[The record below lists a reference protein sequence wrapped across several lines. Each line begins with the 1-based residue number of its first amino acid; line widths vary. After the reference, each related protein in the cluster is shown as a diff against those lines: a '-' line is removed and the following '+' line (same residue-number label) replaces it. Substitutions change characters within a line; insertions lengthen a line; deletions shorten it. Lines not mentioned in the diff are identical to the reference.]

1 MGPQVDAPMETDKEG
16 SSTAAQ
22 RKYYVDNTFIHVPRE
37 GVEMVSPMKDGM
49 GTLHDGPP
57 PPPPPPTP
65 PPPPLRYFPDTL
77 TNVVVGKA
85 TGLGTPTAYVGCY
98 RIILLSFSC
107 LDI

>member
-16 SSTAAQ
+16 SSAAAQ

-57 PPPPPPTP
+57 THHPPVFSWY
-65 PPPPLRYFPDTL
+65 LNKCRC
-77 TNVVVGKA
+77 NMVVGKA
-85 TGLGTPTAYVGCY
+85 
-98 RIILLSFSC
+98 RQQ
-107 LDI
+107 D